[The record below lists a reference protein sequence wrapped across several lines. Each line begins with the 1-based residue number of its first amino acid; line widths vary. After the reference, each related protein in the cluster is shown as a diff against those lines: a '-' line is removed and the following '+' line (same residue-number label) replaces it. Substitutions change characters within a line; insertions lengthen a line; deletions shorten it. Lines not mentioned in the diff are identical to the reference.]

1 MKTYKIEGFEL
12 KTVKCSPSRA
22 MTFVEKLYSCN
33 TAEKKAN
40 LAKSILV
47 PVKAES
53 QEAFDNLD
61 FINEVDLDDINK
73 VLDDFFLRSTGRTIQ
88 QMNDLIESSMKKT
101 LESIT
106 GNGLK
111 SGKENEDIP
120 TLLPP
125 LPTSTP

>member
-22 MTFVEKLYSCN
+22 MTFVEEFYSCN

-40 LAKSILV
+40 LAKSLLV
-47 PVKAES
+47 PIKQES
-53 QEAFDNLD
+53 KEAFDNLD
-61 FINEVDLDDINK
+61 FMNDVDLDDINE
-73 VLDDFFLRSTGRTIQ
+73 VLNDFFLRSTGRSIQ

-101 LESIT
+101 MESIT

-111 SGKENEDIP
+111 NGKEKEVTA
-120 TLLPP
+120 TLPQASQD
-125 LPTSTP
+125 STQ

>member
-22 MTFVEKLYSCN
+22 MTFVEELYSCN

-47 PVKAES
+47 PLKAES

-61 FINEVDLDDINK
+61 FINDVDLDDINK

-88 QMNDLIESSMKKT
+88 QMNDLIESSLKKT
-101 LESIT
+101 MESIT
-106 GNGLK
+106 GNGRET
-111 SGKENEDIP
+111 GKENKGTDIS
-120 TLLPP
+120 LPP